1 VATTTL
7 AFNSTLRPAETGYHD
22 MALVHTCKH
31 ANAAAFEER
40 YSEIIQFRG
49 NSQFLTCLTRITIN
63 ESLMNVRK
71 QRHNREFSIDHNI
84 QSQPL
89 SPLVDLA
96 DCAAN
101 REELYRD

>member
-31 ANAAAFEER
+31 GNAAAFEER

-49 NSQFLTCLTRITIN
+49 NSQFLTWLTRITVN
-63 ESLMNVRK
+63 ESLMNLRK

>member
-1 VATTTL
+1 
-7 AFNSTLRPAETGYHD
+7 
-22 MALVHTCKH
+22 MALAHACKYG
-31 ANAAAFEER
+31 NAAAFEKR

-49 NSQFLTCLTRITIN
+49 NSQFLTWLTRITIN

-71 QRHNREFSIDHNI
+71 QRHKREFSIDHKI

-89 SPLVDLA
+89 SPVVDLA

-101 REELYRD
+101 SEKLYRD